1 MAASSQKRS
10 KSLSE
15 FTSGDIQSS
24 PSAVSSALSL
34 GFGYSTDS
42 QVNTTSGVYSS
53 AQRQRLC
60 SAPNV
65 KGMQPLSHAPTMMS
79 TKPSPTMNHFA
90 LPRGY
95 SQVTQPPPYGHY
107 QGYPSYGSYAAGGSY
122 QTQAPFSPTYNNY
135 SSGAVTGSP
144 YLVHSG
150 PPGSSIYSINARPP
164 AYPGQQPSMNMMSGG
179 YFPYSSSTS
188 LPAAAST
195 GAMTTQ
201 SSYNRTTAG
210 YPPGYTSSSA
220 MYSQPP
226 VATTSLNV
234 VTEQQSVVP
243 APMPVA
249 TSSSI
254 GEVATLDLPT
264 ATGELD
270 TSHDSAASDSSF
282 PVVSLPSSAQHQ
294 GTLSELDVQG
304 GRSPEA
310 DGTVGET
317 SETSLINES
326 NSATSENSAE
336 AGASEKEQLYTKRSV
351 GLYNV

>member
-1 MAASSQKRS
+1 
-10 KSLSE
+10 
-15 FTSGDIQSS
+15 
-24 PSAVSSALSL
+24 
-34 GFGYSTDS
+34 
-42 QVNTTSGVYSS
+42 
-53 AQRQRLC
+53 
-60 SAPNV
+60 
-65 KGMQPLSHAPTMMS
+65 
-79 TKPSPTMNHFA
+79 
-90 LPRGY
+90 
-95 SQVTQPPPYGHY
+95 
-107 QGYPSYGSYAAGGSY
+107 
-122 QTQAPFSPTYNNY
+122 
-135 SSGAVTGSP
+135 
-144 YLVHSG
+144 
-150 PPGSSIYSINARPP
+150 
-164 AYPGQQPSMNMMSGG
+164 
-179 YFPYSSSTS
+179 
-188 LPAAAST
+188 
-195 GAMTTQ
+195 
-201 SSYNRTTAG
+201 
-210 YPPGYTSSSA
+210 